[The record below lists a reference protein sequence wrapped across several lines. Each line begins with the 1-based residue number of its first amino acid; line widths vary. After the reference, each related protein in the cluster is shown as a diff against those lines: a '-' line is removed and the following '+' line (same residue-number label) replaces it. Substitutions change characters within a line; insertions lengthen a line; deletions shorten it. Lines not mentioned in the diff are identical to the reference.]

1 MRFIISLIFIF
12 AVTATHLSAQKAVT
26 TFGILLRP
34 GFPSAY
40 FRTGPI
46 SFLDST
52 TSYSLVQES
61 GLSYGGVIRHEFD
74 KRFSVESGIVYTR
87 RNYRFNLSD
96 GPYSESGAF
105 RIIGY
110 EIPLTGLVTI
120 QLGEALHMSAGLGAS
135 LDLYPSDVSTSGN
148 NYLHYSARKRTSN
161 LALNAQ
167 LGAEW
172 RSRKSGWIY
181 LGFLYHRSAS
191 PTYTTLIE
199 YYPNADFAG
208 AYATQGRT
216 ELQGDYFGA
225 ELRYYFHQSP
235 EKREERK
242 RNSR

>member
-1 MRFIISLIFIF
+1 MRFILTLSFILG
-12 AVTATHLSAQKAVT
+12 VATTHVAAQKAVT
-26 TFGILLRP
+26 TFGVLLRP
-34 GFPSAY
+34 GFPSSY

-46 SFLDST
+46 SFADST
-52 TSYSLVQES
+52 TSHSLVQES
-61 GLSYGGVIRHEFD
+61 GLSYGGVVRHEFD

-87 RNYRFNLSD
+87 RNYHFDLTD
-96 GPYSESGAF
+96 GAYSEKGTF
-105 RIIGY
+105 RIVAY
-110 EIPLTGLVTI
+110 EIPLTGLVTV
-120 QLGEALHMSAGLGAS
+120 QLGEAMHMSAGLGAS
-135 LDLYPSDVSTSGN
+135 LDIYPSDVATSGN
-148 NYLHYSARKRTSN
+148 YYLHYSARKRTSN

-199 YYPNADFAG
+199 YYPNADFAS

-225 ELRYYFHQSP
+225 EIRYYFHQSP
-235 EKREERK
+235 EKRDERK
-242 RNSR
+242 RNNR

>member
-1 MRFIISLIFIF
+1 MRFILSLVFILG
-12 AVTATHLSAQKAVT
+12 VTATHLPAQKAVT

-34 GFPSAY
+34 GFPSSY

-46 SFLDST
+46 SFSDST
-52 TSYSLVQES
+52 TSHSLVQES
-61 GLSYGGVIRHEFD
+61 GLSYGGVVRHEFD

-87 RNYRFNLSD
+87 RNYRFDLSD
-96 GPYSESGAF
+96 GAYSEKGEY
-105 RIIGY
+105 RIVAY
-110 EIPLTGLVTI
+110 EIPMTGLVTI

-135 LDLYPSDVSTSGN
+135 IDIYPSDVATSGDY
-148 NYLHYSARKRTSN
+148 YLHYSARKRTSN